1 MLTQVLNNILT
12 VADQLLENS
21 TTELIGS
28 AEIQQSASSRSL
40 QALDNLVKKVIF
52 ISANQTNSTFA
63 LKNLTT
69 ELPNIAFSVNRDLF
83 IRDMFFAAIRKEG
96 NISVSITTDNR
107 LAEIT
112 SETLTV
118 IKIPMET
125 FSENSETLYS
135 FCLTEPS
142 LFLTEE
148 QLQNINGN
156 KTTIEQVVDSN
167 VLSASILNRQ
177 VENLS
182 NPIVLTFKKSEQQ
195 NLDGKLDC

>member
-28 AEIQQSASSRSL
+28 AEIQQSASSRIL

-142 LFLTEE
+142 LFLTEG

-156 KTTIEQVVDSN
+156 KRTIEQVVDSN